1 MSKSNVLLFTPV
13 DFDRD
18 EALINQDV
26 VDSLCRTLTGGGFS
40 LKSLPV
46 FIEENF
52 TRRTWEHYR
61 ATSMGTIF
69 KPMPFHEFV
78 KTPSPAG
85 LGSSIATIR
94 ALLASAEGK
103 AAAERARNLIDKE
116 LARGAGGANNP
127 NRDAETGR
135 LISNPLN
142 LYSIQG
148 EATEPQSA
156 PPIASGQADQVR
168 TVADAQDR
176 SAEPLAPTGTSM
188 DAGLRRLRKA
198 AKAGD
203 SKAQQHLDSVL
214 SGAVSTHKACVEMG
228 WRKPTVTV
236 RDDPGA
242 LAEAAMRRSTPLET
256 LMHIWL
262 QTNEKDRAA
271 FLEWARAR
279 VV

>member
-116 LARGAGGANNP
+116 LARGAGGANNVTGVNQHTKP
-127 NRDAETGR
+127 QDVVNVSNIHVDLNPAAE
-135 LISNPLN
+135 
-142 LYSIQG
+142 
-148 EATEPQSA
+148 A
-156 PPIASGQADQVR
+156 PQVR
-168 TVADAQDR
+168 IADNAP
-176 SAEPLAPTGTSM
+176 AEEKQPARPVGTTI

-198 AKAGD
+198 AEAGD
-203 SKAQQHLDSVL
+203 FKAQQHLDSVL
-214 SGAVSTHKACVEMG
+214 SGAVSTHKACVELPL
-228 WRKPTVTV
+228 RH
-236 RDDPGA
+236 A
-242 LAEAAMRRSTPLET
+242 LPFCRG
-256 LMHIWL
+256 
-262 QTNEKDRAA
+262 
-271 FLEWARAR
+271 
-279 VV
+279 